1 MRLGNMEISTSCVR
15 EQGGRATPVCCLSD
29 GAERSTGDPGAGA
42 FVSSDRSPAARA
54 DCLATRVYTA
64 ANRAGAGD
72 HDQPGFAFGGAVQ
85 RDVSIANDNYFAD
98 AQAKER
104 FAHTRVQFPPTSAGQ
119 SDLRSNK

>member
-1 MRLGNMEISTSCVR
+1 MRVRNMEVSTSCAR
-15 EQGGRATPVCCLSD
+15 EQGGRATPICCLRDSAQ
-29 GAERSTGDPGAGA
+29 GSTRDPGAGA
-42 FVSSDRSPAARA
+42 FVSGDRSPAARA

-72 HDQPGFAFGGAVQ
+72 HDQPGLAFGGAVQ
-85 RDVSIANDNYFAD
+85 RDVSIANDNDFAD